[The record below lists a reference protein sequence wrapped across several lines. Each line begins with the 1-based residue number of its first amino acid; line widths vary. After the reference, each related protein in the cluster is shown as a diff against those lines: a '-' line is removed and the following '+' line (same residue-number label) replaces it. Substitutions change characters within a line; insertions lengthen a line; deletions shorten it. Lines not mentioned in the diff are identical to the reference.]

1 MYSMET
7 VINQY
12 LKGLLENPFVFGFL
26 IAATEVFAHSIYEDK
41 TMEEFM
47 DNDLLR
53 IIYWTLLIFLTT
65 NKLYSSII
73 ISFVIVLGFR
83 LLKNYKEKCD

>member
-26 IAATEVFAHSIYEDK
+26 VVSTEVFSHSLYKDK
-41 TMEEFM
+41 SIEEFM
-47 DNDLLR
+47 DNDFLR

-73 ISFVIVLGFR
+73 ISFVIVHGFR

>member
-1 MYSMET
+1 MET
-7 VINQY
+7 VINES
-12 LKGLLENPFVFGFL
+12 LTRLMENPFVFGFL
-26 IAATEVFAHSIYEDK
+26 IASTEIFAHSIYEDK

-65 NKLYSSII
+65 KSIYSSII
-73 ISFVIVLGFR
+73 ISFVVVLGFR
-83 LLKNYKEKCD
+83 LLKIYKECQ